1 MTHTAMKIVEEYDIA
16 SVKNY
21 MEKQGKTLTQMD
33 EMNINN
39 IQQCH
44 YIEMCRSKL
53 GELREVAKH
62 ILKCEDNPE
71 LSYLKV

>member
-39 IQQCH
+39 I
-44 YIEMCRSKL
+44 
-53 GELREVAKH
+53 
-62 ILKCEDNPE
+62 
-71 LSYLKV
+71 